1 MTYRNYHRT
10 LAGTPVP
17 RADRERAAE
26 QSSEMVVYHMS
37 KAEMEAYLE
46 ERYGKKRKDK
56 PEPTQDAYLAL
67 RLNGK
72 GRAQAIRELFNSHSK
87 GYEALERWGIKDK
100 DAEAAA
106 LDAMRRQLDT
116 TTDEVAAAA
125 DASSTVESLHAQDH
139 AQDDGCVEAQEETP
153 DEPEAE
159 PSLTFTLVC
168 HEDMARTVLEALI
181 EDVHVTAR
189 SKGWHDTETP
199 LPVHLA
205 LIHSEVSEALEA
217 DRKGFG
223 TDLVAEELADV
234 VIRTFDTAAAHGLN
248 LADALLAKMAK
259 NKARAYRH
267 GGRKY

>member
-17 RADRERAAE
+17 HADRERAAE
-26 QSSEMVVYHMS
+26 QSSELVVYHMS
-37 KAEMEAYLE
+37 KAEMETYLE

-56 PEPTQDAYLAL
+56 PEPTQEAYLAL
-67 RLNGK
+67 RLNGR
-72 GRAQAIRELFNSHSK
+72 GRAQAIRELFNSHSQ
-87 GYEALERWGIKDK
+87 GYQALERWGLKDK
-100 DAEAAA
+100 HAEAAA
-106 LDAMRRQLDT
+106 LDEMRRQLSVHT
-116 TTDEVAAAA
+116 VEVAPVA
-125 DASSTVESLHAQDH
+125 DTEVTDAQDP
-139 AQDDGCVEAQEETP
+139 AQDTAHDEP
-153 DEPEAE
+153 DEKATSESEFE

-168 HEDMARTVLEALI
+168 HEDVARTVLEALI

-217 DRKGFG
+217 DRKGYG
-223 TDLVAEELADV
+223 MEQVAEELADV

-248 LADALLAKMAK
+248 LADALLTKMAR

>member
-17 RADRERAAE
+17 HADRERAAE
-26 QSSEMVVYHMS
+26 QSSEMVVYRMS

-46 ERYGKKRKDK
+46 ERYGNKRKDK
-56 PEPTQDAYLAL
+56 PEPTQEAYLTL
-67 RLNGK
+67 RLNGR
-72 GRAQAIRELFNSHSK
+72 GRAQAIRELFNSHSQ
-87 GYEALERWGIKDK
+87 GYQALERWGIRDMH
-100 DAEAAA
+100 AEAAA
-106 LDAMRRQLDT
+106 LDELRRQLSVHT
-116 TTDEVAAAA
+116 VEVAPAA
-125 DASSTVESLHAQDH
+125 DADSTGEDFDAQDH
-139 AQDDGCVEAQEETP
+139 AQDVTRVETRAETLEEP
-153 DEPEAE
+153 NAE
-159 PSLTFTLVC
+159 PALTFTLVC

-189 SKGWHDTETP
+189 SKGWHETPTP

-223 TDLVAEELADV
+223 TAQVAEELADV
-234 VIRTFDTAAAHGLN
+234 VIRTFDTAAAHGLD
-248 LADALLAKMAK
+248 LAGALLAKMAK
-259 NKARAYRH
+259 NKARTYRH